1 MPHARHFAPPHRDN
15 VASSLTSPGF
25 GFPKTERI
33 RKRAEYLRIQSQG
46 RKLFTKSL
54 LAFTVWNTAPPNSA
68 VGPLGPPRLGITV
81 SKRVGIAVVR
91 TRVKRLLREV
101 FRQNKQRLPPGLNL
115 VIVAKA
121 DAAQLDYPQ
130 TNAEFLEIC
139 RRCAPRG

>member
-1 MPHARHFAPPHRDN
+1 M
-15 VASSLTSPGF
+15 ASLLTSAGF

-54 LAFTVWNTAPPNSA
+54 LAFTVWNTQAPA
-68 VGPLGPPRLGITV
+68 APPRLGITV

-101 FRQNKQRLPPGLNL
+101 FRQNKARLPPGLQL

-121 DAAQLDYPQ
+121 DAAGLDYPR
-130 TNAEFLEIC
+130 TSAEFLEIC
-139 RRCAPRG
+139 RRCAARG